1 MAMFSDSASGGTA
14 TYPNTFAGMQA
25 QGIPRPPA
33 PEDEEDP
40 NAPKAASAGTPMTLP
55 PTPGNGL
62 PDYGNDPAS
71 DPTPNP
77 SYGPSATTPLG
88 VSGSQTNAGA
98 YAPAQA
104 TVDPMASNTAPDPSW
119 DTPSPY
125 NQQPVSTNTAQ
136 LTVDPAPQSGVDT
149 GYDPIKALL
158 NTQNALNATGVR
170 NTPQGTS
177 TDVGGQ
183 GAPSGTF
190 VGAGGVPAGPAGPTQ
205 DPTTTA
211 AKTPNNPADP
221 STWVNGVDPS
231 TPHFDS
237 AQLIANQAGGN
248 MTAQGD
254 STNAFKG
261 YVDPTGGGTFG
272 LGANATQADQIGWLK
287 GSASPENFAKFGD
300 LTQKSPAELQKIR
313 DQMGSIGNGD
323 SSDNKALINDPN
335 TNPFVRETAL
345 AYALGYGG
353 KGLPKGMSV
362 DQAKA
367 QYQIA
372 HPTAGA
378 NGAFTKDEYD
388 RALVDLRTIGGPAS
402 QSDATKQLQSAKG
415 AFLGQGYVVDGMG
428 NVFDPIDKTHP
439 GMPTSTGFTTPIGNI
454 TDMAFVAKQ
463 KSIPS
468 GRGATGLAAD
478 DVVAQN
484 ANAAAGI
491 NADGSPVTVTDPNA
505 GRWTPSATANTT
517 APAAGSNGGTP
528 GTNPANGTPKLGPK
542 DTPVDTGVTKK
553 DTPQIA
559 DTATKPDPANAGK
572 PGFDASGNFD
582 VTAYLKSQLANPS
595 PYDDKTVT
603 DLFNRQAA
611 DIQDQF
617 DQRDR
622 DLKDSMYS
630 HGLGESSIYGGA
642 QRNTNVARR
651 SAQEDLNSNLA
662 AQRAASVQQGQMG
675 WLDRLTNAGNTAFNQ
690 DVTTQTLNQNQQD
703 AYLRALLASLGA

>member
-40 NAPKAASAGTPMTLP
+40 SAPKAASAGTPMTQAP
-55 PTPGNGL
+55 APGNGL

-98 YAPAQA
+98 NAPAQA

-125 NQQPVSTNTAQ
+125 NQQPLSTNTAQ
-136 LTVDPAPQSGVDT
+136 LTTDPAPQSGVDT

-158 NTQNALNATGVR
+158 NTQNALN
-170 NTPQGTS
+170 
-177 TDVGGQ
+177 
-183 GAPSGTF
+183 
-190 VGAGGVPAGPAGPTQ
+190 AGGVPAGPAGPTQ

-287 GSASPENFAKFGD
+287 GTVSPENFAKFGD
-300 LTQKSPAELQKIR
+300 LTSQSPAQLKSLR
-313 DQMGSIGNGD
+313 DQMSSIGNGD
-323 SSDNKALINDPN
+323 PAAVDKAIADPSA
-335 TNPFVRETAL
+335 NPFLKETAL
-345 AYALGYGG
+345 AYKLGYGSA
-353 KGLPKGMSV
+353 GLPKGMTV
-362 DQAKA
+362 DQAQAQVAKNTSDKA
-367 QYQIA
+367 QAQATQQGRNAALGKGYKLD
-372 HPTAGA
+372 GGGNVYDSFA
-378 NGAFTKDEYD
+378 NQPLGN
-388 RALVDLRTIGGPAS
+388 I
-402 QSDATKQLQSAKG
+402 SDAKFMAGLQTVPGFGGLAKDD
-415 AFLGQGYVVDGMG
+415 A
-428 NVFDPIDKTHP
+428 
-439 GMPTSTGFTTPIGNI
+439 
-454 TDMAFVAKQ
+454 VAQ
-463 KSIPS
+463 
-468 GRGATGLAAD
+468 AQNTAAGLAAD
-478 DVVAQN
+478 GSMPAADVG
-484 ANAAAGI
+484 NAA
-491 NADGSPVTVTDPNA
+491 
-505 GRWTPSATANTT
+505 RWTPSATANTT

-651 SAQEDLNSNLA
+651 SAQEDLNTNLA